1 MIKTVLYSILLLFIG
16 GLIGY
21 STASYQQET
30 AVSNLKK
37 QQETTSDQKTASV
50 PESIANFFSEP
61 TEGRLSVELDPNYNF
76 TISMDAVPIYT
87 LPEPPSPDL
96 PTGHIDGLKPFDE
109 YEGYEGIAL
118 YSQEFFAL
126 PRDPGWQVQEFNIDH
141 DRSPEQIMINS
152 LTMTSQPHLVRIVK
166 NDMVVFEYAGSVV
179 GVEEIYGNKNT
190 PPGHDIHKPGF
201 ILTSETWQDR
211 NGFRVR
217 YVVKDDGSI
226 EPLWQQRHA
235 GIENTV
241 FNN

>member
-1 MIKTVLYSILLLFIG
+1 MIKTILYSISLLFIG
-16 GLIGY
+16 GLIEH
-21 STASYQQET
+21 SIVSYQQET
-30 AVSNLKK
+30 VASNLNK
-37 QQETTSDQKTASV
+37 QQETICDQKTANV
-50 PESIANFFSEP
+50 QGSIAKFFSQP
-61 TEGRLSVELDPNYNF
+61 MEGRLKVELDPKYNF

-87 LPEPPSPDL
+87 LPEPPDTDL

-109 YEGYEGIAL
+109 YEGYNGIAL
-118 YSQEFFAL
+118 YSQQYATH

-141 DRSPEQIMINS
+141 DRAPEQIMINS

-166 NDMVVFEYAGSVV
+166 NGMVVFEYAGSVV
-179 GVEEIYGNKNT
+179 GVEEIYGNN
-190 PPGHDIHKPGF
+190 PPMGREIHKPGF

-241 FNN
+241 FDD